1 MTCTPPACTST
12 SATSRCS
19 TSSRAGSGSSTRV
32 RASRPSA
39 RGIACSSRPPS
50 CTTSSSARTISRS
63 WRSTRPRCTR
73 PWRSRRCPRRPPR
86 AEQPARRMS
95 SELVRGDGLF
105 PPAAYARE
113 DDSSDG
119 SFYANPRK
127 VVHID
132 GGAIAALGRL
142 YADVLPSGG
151 RLLDLMSSWRSH
163 LPAGFAAGEVVGLGL
178 NADEMADN
186 PQLTRALVHDVNND
200 PRLPFDDGEFDGAM
214 CAVSVQYVLH
224 PLRLFRDVH
233 RVLQPG
239 APFVVSFSNRCFPT
253 KAVAV
258 WLSATDQQHLTLVRA
273 YFETAG
279 GWTDP
284 KEENRSPGDGDPLY
298 AVWARASSGT
308 MAPGP

>member
-1 MTCTPPACTST
+1 MT
-12 SATSRCS
+12 
-19 TSSRAGSGSSTRV
+19 
-32 RASRPSA
+32 
-39 RGIACSSRPPS
+39 
-50 CTTSSSARTISRS
+50 
-63 WRSTRPRCTR
+63 
-73 PWRSRRCPRRPPR
+73 
-86 AEQPARRMS
+86 

-132 GGAIAALGRL
+132 DGAIAALGRL

-186 PQLTRALVHDVNND
+186 PQLARALVHDVNDD
-200 PRLPFDDGEFDGAM
+200 PRLPFGDAEFDGAM

-224 PLRLFRDVH
+224 PLRLFRDVR
-233 RVLQPG
+233 RVLRPG

-273 YFETAG
+273 YFEAAG
-279 GWTDP
+279 GWTDT
-284 KEENRSPGDGDPLY
+284 KEEDRSPGDDGDPLY
-298 AVWARASSGT
+298 AVWARRT
-308 MAPGP
+308 